1 VIQNVHLSKNVSLC
15 IEVRRKECRSP
26 VTTLQMQ
33 LHRPG
38 RMLILYYTWQ
48 CQMSQYTSVRR
59 FSMLPLHSPCHV
71 SPTCAIWT
79 WKKKVNSNPTTT
91 KTSSSL
97 GTKNYFVTLE
107 ATQVASHT
115 NRGKRKYTSTLMY
128 GQLLINVY
136 AMEHLENSDSRLS
149 KVVSAKSSGSFQM
162 DCLTAG
168 YQGSTI
174 IV

>member
-1 VIQNVHLSKNVSLC
+1 
-15 IEVRRKECRSP
+15 
-26 VTTLQMQ
+26 MQ

-48 CQMSQYTSVRR
+48 CQMSQYTSGRNVK
-59 FSMLPLHSPCHV
+59 CHNTQV
-71 SPTCAIWT
+71 GEDWVCCHNIYPATFRQPVQFGRE
-79 WKKKVNSNPTTT
+79 KPQVNSNPTTT
-91 KTSSSL
+91 KTSSSW
-97 GTKNYFVTLE
+97 GTKKHFATLE

-115 NRGKRKYTSTLMY
+115 NRGKRKYTSTLTY